1 MESKWKI
8 NHFFDAIISAP
19 SYHLVLEGCLFI
31 WILWL
36 LLKRNKRNQSSKLTE
51 QVFHSSI

>member
-8 NHFFDAIISAP
+8 NQFFDAIISAP

-51 QVFHSSI
+51 QVFKSSI